1 MIRWTDDN
9 DDVYDTV
16 DVYFDDDDDDV
27 YYYNC

>member
-16 DVYFDDDDDDV
+16 DVYLLTPLRKKRSILT
-27 YYYNC
+27 